1 MKAHRLGALIVKESR
16 ELIRDPV
23 TIALAVIMP
32 LIMLFLFGYAVNLDV
47 EQVAVGIYD
56 LDNTPASRDLSARF
70 DSSRYF
76 QLEQKTTD
84 LRDLESALQSSTIS
98 MGVVIPAGLARQLL
112 RGDEAP
118 VQVIVDGGYP
128 SGSRPGSGSIPPCA
142 ASISSSPGYLP

>member
-56 LDNTPASRDLSARF
+56 WTTRRQAATCQPVSTARGIF
-70 DSSRYF
+70 N
-76 QLEQKTTD
+76 
-84 LRDLESALQSSTIS
+84 
-98 MGVVIPAGLARQLL
+98 
-112 RGDEAP
+112 
-118 VQVIVDGGYP
+118 
-128 SGSRPGSGSIPPCA
+128 
-142 ASISSSPGYLP
+142 

>member
-56 LDNTPASRDLSARF
+56 LDNTPAKRGLSHPF
-70 DSSRYF
+70 PSS
-76 QLEQKTTD
+76 TTD
-84 LRDLESALQSSTIS
+84 SLCVRCFVSA
-98 MGVVIPAGLARQLL
+98 VFDV
-112 RGDEAP
+112 
-118 VQVIVDGGYP
+118 
-128 SGSRPGSGSIPPCA
+128 
-142 ASISSSPGYLP
+142 

>member
-56 LDNTPASRDLSARF
+56 LDTRRQAATCQPVSKARGIF
-70 DSSRYF
+70 N
-76 QLEQKTTD
+76 
-84 LRDLESALQSSTIS
+84 
-98 MGVVIPAGLARQLL
+98 
-112 RGDEAP
+112 
-118 VQVIVDGGYP
+118 
-128 SGSRPGSGSIPPCA
+128 
-142 ASISSSPGYLP
+142 